1 MEAIKNT
8 IGENFGGP
16 AQNLSTH
23 QWSLN
28 QTPDLAGKVAVV
40 TGGSQGIGYGVTH
53 TLLTHNI
60 GKLYS
65 LSTDKEVI
73 EGAKEAIAKELGQE
87 VADRT
92 HFIQC
97 DLSDWP
103 RVMEVAEQIK
113 KENDR
118 LDILVN
124 NAGRGIMPHE
134 LTESG
139 VDRQMAINHMGH
151 VVLTSHLLPLM
162 KSTAEKGN
170 TVRITVQA
178 SNAHQGA
185 PSDIKFESLEEI
197 NEDKGANANYGRSKL
212 ANILYARYFA
222 RKVTANGHPDVV
234 MNATHPGFVST
245 KQTKVDI
252 LEAFPLAGYGM
263 AVGMEPFKKDQFEG
277 AVPTVYAATVTKES
291 GQYLCPPIV
300 PEAGSKLAQDDE
312 LGDRLMELT
321 RKVVMEKTKR
331 KSADQG
337 CPFDDLV
344 LH

>member
-1 MEAIKNT
+1 MAYALLAQLSAEYGLYTSFVGFLLYWAFATSKDIT
-8 IGENFGGP
+8 IG
-16 AQNLSTH
+16 T
-23 QWSLN
+23 
-28 QTPDLAGKVAVV
+28 VAVM
-40 TGGSQGIGYGVTH
+40 SQLVGNIVLRVRDDHPQYAPEDIARSLALISGAVLLFIG
-53 TLLTHNI
+53 LTRLGWI
-60 GKLYS
+60 VEFIPL
-65 LSTDKEVI
+65 V
-73 EGAKEAIAKELGQE
+73 AI
-87 VADRT
+87 T
-92 HFIQC
+92 SF
-97 DLSDWP
+97 
-103 RVMEVAEQIK
+103 M
-113 KENDR
+113 
-118 LDILVN
+118 
-124 NAGRGIMPHE
+124 
-134 LTESG
+134 TESG

>member
-1 MEAIKNT
+1 MDAIKNT
-8 IGENFGGP
+8 IGENFGGV
-16 AQNLSTH
+16 AQKLSTH
-23 QWSLN
+23 QWSLD
-28 QTPDLAGKVAVV
+28 QTPDLSGKVAVV

-60 GKLYS
+60 AKLYI
-65 LSTDKEVI
+65 LSTSKEVI
-73 EGAKEAIAKELGQE
+73 DGAKEAIAQDLGQD

-92 HFIQC
+92 HWLQC

-103 RVMEVAEQIK
+103 RVMEIAEQIK

-124 NAGRGIMPHE
+124 NAGRGIMPFE
-134 LTESG
+134 LTDYG
-139 VDRQMAINHMGH
+139 VDRHMAVNHM
-151 VVLTSHLLPLM
+151 
-162 KSTAEKGN
+162 AEKG
-170 TVRITVQA
+170 TIVRISNQA

-197 NEDKGANANYGRSKL
+197 NQDKGPNGIYGRSKL

-222 RKVTANGHPDVV
+222 RKVTANGHPNIV

-245 KQTKVDI
+245 KQSKVDI
-252 LEAFPLAGYGM
+252 FEAFPLAGYGM

-300 PEAGSKLAQDDE
+300 PEDGTKQSQDEE

-321 RKVVMEKTKR
+321 RKTVMEKTKR